1 MNTNTFSL
9 GMIRVAA
16 LFLALSGF
24 SDIASSLRN
33 YLMGELNEH
42 LEQMT
47 KKSLREMKE
56 LEKIL
61 EQKKLESLQN
71 KNPETATEQEQSV
84 ASETPEAAT
93 SSSSPRI
100 IPRRIVVPNDSA
112 PAQKPASSLRRGS
125 GYYLNLVLSS
135 GAFCMALIIFLFPK
149 PVISLLARGLPASLN
164 VMSSLRII
172 FRLWGG
178 YAISSAL
185 WTFIAVIASSCFLKN
200 VHLTEK
206 LLIPLGVWVGFGLVL
221 IFFEHPLSKLMLWKS
236 HQTT

>member
-33 YLMGELNEH
+33 YLMGELNEY

-47 KKSLREMKE
+47 QKSLRQMKE
-56 LEKIL
+56 LEQKML
-61 EQKKLESLQN
+61 EQKKLESTQN
-71 KNPETATEQEQSV
+71 KSPETAEQEQSI
-84 ASETPEAAT
+84 SSQPPSPT
-93 SSSSPRI
+93 SSRV
-100 IPRRIVVPNDSA
+100 IPRRIVVPNDPALA
-112 PAQKPASSLRRGS
+112 PAQKPSSPLHRGS

-149 PVISLLARGLPASLN
+149 PVISLLARGLPASLD